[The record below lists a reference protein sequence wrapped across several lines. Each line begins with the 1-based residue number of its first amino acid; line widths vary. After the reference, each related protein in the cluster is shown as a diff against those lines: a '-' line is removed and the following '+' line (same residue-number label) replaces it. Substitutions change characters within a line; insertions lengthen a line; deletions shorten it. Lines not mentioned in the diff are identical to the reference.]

1 MYFEIYH
8 QRKLIKRGR
17 DALNVPRWSNE
28 LMYTPV
34 TEIDLPIYYREY
46 LNGHDEMKIFINGKC
61 FWGIIEQMTEDKNDE
76 TISVALRHV
85 VQEWTYRQISV
96 NNAIKDQNINVVFK
110 GAIIEKNEGSGVSV
124 TGNDFVIYTPEVGNM
139 TLEQY
144 IERAGASAWEENGDP
159 VAITSVDDSK
169 IKVIPDE
176 YELVFSTAK
185 GEKVT
190 LTVTVRT
197 LPGARTREKDGITV
211 CATPFELAYG
221 ESLNSKEAW
230 IDRAYAIAWDEEGHV
245 IPIAVVDASAVGSQ
259 PGEYEVL
266 YIVSFDEDDEPEQ
279 YVSINVVRLEDGV
292 EPDDPF
298 PYIKPWIMDPSIVDE
313 LADIY
318 ADMNF
323 AYPGW
328 VMNYEHGA
336 DDHIID
342 YVYSRQNKLDA
353 LTKTMELTEDLFWR
367 VRFVNE
373 RVIDVSPFGDKKQ
386 WIISTKPSSL
396 NNIRIV
402 AEPVIEHDFS
412 NVINVATVYAEKN
425 DTGVSSMT
433 LREIYNDPS
442 LQEDGFPVII
452 LRANVNN
459 ERDYRMYSTQYP
471 KLAPNNELE
480 FAIVDE
486 ESVALESGTIIEGT
500 YAFND
505 LSPFQIETDEEGRG
519 IEVSDEDRIEAAL
532 TAYHAA
538 IRRLKLSRRTY
549 KISIEVEEIPADLAP
564 GDKVRLIYDNNL
576 YILDECSAYQKKIL
590 SYDDWFYIT
599 AIDYN
604 FNEYGVETDVITL
617 EKYLR
622 IDRETSNE

>member
-1 MYFEIYH
+1 MYI
-8 QRKLIKRGR
+8 
-17 DALNVPRWSNE
+17 P
-28 LMYTPV
+28 T
-34 TEIDLPIYYREY
+34 TEIQLPIYYREY

-61 FWGIIEQMTEDKNDE
+61 FWGIIEELTEDKNDE
-76 TISVALRHV
+76 TISVGLQHV
-85 VQEWTYRQISV
+85 IREWEYRQISV

-110 GAIIEKNEGSGVSV
+110 GAIVEKSDSGVSV
-124 TGNDFVIYTPEVGNM
+124 TGNDFTIYTPEVGNM

-159 VAITSVDDSK
+159 VTITSIDDSAVK
-169 IKVIPDE
+169 IIPDD
-176 YELVFSTAK
+176 YEVIFSTAK
-185 GEKVT
+185 GDKVT
-190 LTVTVRT
+190 VTMTVRT
-197 LPGARTREKDGITV
+197 LPRATTREYDGVTV
-211 CATPFELAYG
+211 CATKFELAYG
-221 ESLNSKEAW
+221 EHLSEQEY
-230 IDRAYAIAWDEEGHV
+230 IERAYAIAWDTEGNV
-245 IPIAVVDASAVGSQ
+245 IPIAMVNSEEVLDTPGSYTVRYIVDAD
-259 PGEYEVL
+259 YED
-266 YIVSFDEDDEPEQ
+266 YPKQ
-279 YVSINVVRLEDGV
+279 YASISVVRLPEGE

-298 PYIKPWIMDPSIVDE
+298 PYIKPWIMDPSVVDE

-318 ADMNF
+318 SDVNF

-328 VMNYEHGA
+328 IINYEHGA
-336 DDHIID
+336 DDQIID

-353 LTKTMELTEDLFWR
+353 LSKTVELTEDLFWR

-373 RVIDVSPFGDKKQ
+373 RVLDVSPFGDKKQ
-386 WIISTKPSSL
+386 WIISTKSSGL
-396 NNIRIV
+396 NNIRLIS
-402 AEPVIEHDFS
+402 EPVITHDFS

-442 LQEDGFPVII
+442 LQEEGFPVII

-519 IEVSDEDRIEAAL
+519 IEVSDEDRIEAAKV
-532 TAYHAA
+532 AYHAA
-538 IRRLKLSRRTY
+538 IRRLKLSRRVY
-549 KISIEVEEIPADLAP
+549 KLTIEVEELPADLAP

-590 SYDDWFYIT
+590 SMDDWFYIT
-599 AIDYN
+599 GIDYN
-604 FNEYGVETDVITL
+604 PNEDGVETDVLTL

-622 IDRETSNE
+622 IDRETSTE

>member
-28 LMYTPV
+28 LMYIPSA
-34 TEIDLPIYYREY
+34 EIVLPIYYREY

-61 FWGIIEQMTEDKNDE
+61 FWGIIEELTEDKNEE
-76 TISVALRHV
+76 TISVGLQHV
-85 VQEWTYRQISV
+85 VREWEYRQISV

-110 GAIIEKNEGSGVSV
+110 GAIVEKNDSGVSV
-124 TGNDFVIYTPEVGNM
+124 TGNDFTIYTPEVGNM

-159 VAITSVDDSK
+159 VTITSIDDSAVK
-169 IKVIPDE
+169 IIPDD
-176 YELVFSTAK
+176 YEVIFSTAK
-185 GEKVT
+185 GDKVT
-190 LTVTVRT
+190 VTMTVRT
-197 LPGARTREKDGITV
+197 LPRATTREYDGVTV
-211 CATPFELAYG
+211 CATKFELAYG
-221 ESLNSKEAW
+221 EHLSEQEY
-230 IDRAYAIAWDEEGHV
+230 IERAYAIAWDTEGNV
-245 IPIAVVDASAVGSQ
+245 IPIAMVNSEEVLDTPGSYTVRYIVDAD
-259 PGEYEVL
+259 YED
-266 YIVSFDEDDEPEQ
+266 YPKQ
-279 YVSINVVRLEDGV
+279 YASISVVRLPEGE

-298 PYIKPWIMDPSIVDE
+298 PYIKPWIMDPSVVDE

-318 ADMNF
+318 SDMNF

-328 VMNYEHGA
+328 IINYEHGA
-336 DDHIID
+336 DDQIID

-353 LTKTMELTEDLFWR
+353 LSKTVELTEDLFWR

-373 RVIDVSPFGDKKQ
+373 RALDVSPFGDKKQ
-386 WIISTKPSSL
+386 WIISTKPSGL
-396 NNIRIV
+396 NNIRLIS
-402 AEPVIEHDFS
+402 EPVITHDFS

-442 LQEDGFPVII
+442 LQEEGFPVII

-505 LSPFQIETDEEGRG
+505 LSPFQIETDDEGRG
-519 IEVSDEDRIEAAL
+519 IEVSDEDRIEAAK

-538 IRRLKLSRRTY
+538 IRRLKLSRRVY
-549 KISIEVEEIPADLAP
+549 KLTIEVEEIPVDLAP

-590 SYDDWFYIT
+590 SMDDHFYIT
-599 AIDYN
+599 GIDYN
-604 FNEYGVETDVITL
+604 FNEDGVETDVLTL

-622 IDRETSNE
+622 IDRETSTE

>member
-17 DALNVPRWSNE
+17 DALNVPTWSNE
-28 LMYTPV
+28 LMYIPT
-34 TEIDLPIYYREY
+34 TEIQLPIYYREF

-61 FWGIIEQMTEDKNDE
+61 FWGIIEELTEDKNDE
-76 TISVALRHV
+76 TISVGLEHV
-85 VQEWTYRQISV
+85 IREWEYRQISV

-110 GAIIEKNEGSGVSV
+110 GSIVEKNDSGVSV
-124 TGNDFVIYTPEVGNM
+124 TGNDFTIYTPEVGNM

-144 IERAGASAWEENGDP
+144 IERCGASAWEENGDP
-159 VAITSVDDSK
+159 VEITSVDDSAVK
-169 IKVIPDE
+169 IIPDD
-176 YELVFSTAK
+176 YEVTFFTAN
-185 GEKVT
+185 GDKVT
-190 LTVTVRT
+190 VTMTVRT
-197 LPGARTREKDGITV
+197 LPRATTREYDGVTV
-211 CATPFELAYG
+211 CATKFELAYG
-221 ESLNSKEAW
+221 EHLTQQQYIE
-230 IDRAYAIAWDEEGHV
+230 RAYAIAWDTEGNV
-245 IPIAVVDASAVGSQ
+245 IPIAMVNAEEVLDTPGSYTVRYIVDAD
-259 PGEYEVL
+259 YED
-266 YIVSFDEDDEPEQ
+266 YPRQ
-279 YVSINVVRLEDGV
+279 YASISVVRLPEGE

-318 ADMNF
+318 SDMNF
-323 AYPGW
+323 AYSGW
-328 VMNYEHGA
+328 IINYEHGA

-353 LTKTMELTEDLFWR
+353 LSKTVELTEDLFWR

-373 RVIDVSPFGDKKQ
+373 RAIDVSPFGDQKQ
-386 WIISTKPSSL
+386 WIISTKPSGI
-396 NNIRIV
+396 NNIRLIS
-402 AEPVIEHDFS
+402 EPVITHDFS

-442 LQEDGFPVII
+442 LQEEGFPVII

-500 YAFND
+500 FAFND
-505 LSPFQIETDEEGRG
+505 LSPFQIETDDEGRG
-519 IEVSDEDRIEAAL
+519 IEVSDEDRIEAAK

-549 KISIEVEEIPADLAP
+549 KIKIEVEEVPAALAP
-564 GDKVRLIYDNNL
+564 GDKVRLIYDNSL

-590 SYDDWFYIT
+590 SMDDWFYIT
-599 AIDYN
+599 GLDYN
-604 FNEYGVETDVITL
+604 FNDDGVETDVLTL

-622 IDRETSNE
+622 IDRETSTE

>member
-28 LMYTPV
+28 LMYIPV

-61 FWGIIEQMTEDKNDE
+61 FWGIIEQLSEDKNDE

-85 VQEWTYRQISV
+85 VREWEYRQISV

-124 TGNDFVIYTPEVGNM
+124 TGNDFTIYTPEVGNM

-144 IERAGASAWEENGDP
+144 VERAGASAWEENGDP
-159 VAITSVDDSK
+159 VTITSVDDSA
-169 IKVIPDE
+169 ITLVPGD
-176 YELVFSTAK
+176 YDLVFSTAK
-185 GEKVT
+185 GETVT

-197 LPGARTREKDGITV
+197 LPKARTREKDGITV

-221 ESLNSKEAW
+221 ESLNSKQAW
-230 IDRAYAIAWDEEGHV
+230 IDRAYAIAWDADGNEVG
-245 IPIAVVDASAVGSQ
+245 IAVVDASEVGGA
-259 PGEYEVL
+259 PGEYPVE
-266 YIVSFDEDDEPEQ
+266 YIVSFEDGEPYQ
-279 YVSINVVRLEDGV
+279 YVSIDVIRLEDGV

-298 PYIKPWIMDPSIVDE
+298 PYIKPWLMDPSIVDE
-313 LADIY
+313 LSDIY
-318 ADMNF
+318 ADYNF

-328 VMNYEHGA
+328 VMNYQHGSGKK
-336 DDHIID
+336 IID

-373 RVIDVSPFGDKKQ
+373 RVLDVSPFGDKKQ
-386 WIISTKPSSL
+386 WIVSTKPSGL

-500 YAFND
+500 FAFND

-519 IEVSDEDRIEAAL
+519 IEVSDEDRIQAAL

-549 KISIEVEEIPADLAP
+549 KITIEVEEIPADLAP
-564 GDKVRLIYDNNL
+564 GDRVRLIYDNNL

-590 SYDDWFYIT
+590 SYDDWFVLT

-617 EKYLR
+617 EKEIR

>member
-28 LMYTPV
+28 LMYIPV

-85 VQEWTYRQISV
+85 VREWEYRQISV

-110 GAIIEKNEGSGVSV
+110 GAIIEKNDGSGVSV
-124 TGNDFVIYTPEVGNM
+124 TGNDFTIYTPEVGNM
-139 TLEQY
+139 TLDQY

-159 VAITSVDDSK
+159 VTITSVDDSA
-169 IKVIPDE
+169 ITLVPDD
-176 YELVFSTAK
+176 YDLIFSTAA
-185 GEKVT
+185 GETVKV
-190 LTVTVRT
+190 TVTVRT
-197 LPGARTREKDGITV
+197 LPKARTREHDGITV

-221 ESLNSKEAW
+221 ESLNNKQAW
-230 IDRAYAIAWDEEGHV
+230 IDRAYAIAWNSEGKEV
-245 IPIAVVDASAVGSQ
+245 AIQAVDASEVGGA
-259 PGEYEVL
+259 PGEYSVD
-266 YIVSFDEDDEPEQ
+266 YIVSYEDDEPYQ
-279 YVSINVVRLEDGV
+279 YVSIDVIRLEEGV

-328 VMNYEHGA
+328 VMNYQHGSA
-336 DDHIID
+336 KKIID

-373 RVIDVSPFGDKKQ
+373 KVIDVSPFGDKKP
-386 WIISTKPSSL
+386 WIISTKPSGL
-396 NNIRIV
+396 NNMRLV

-519 IEVSDEDRIEAAL
+519 IEVSDEDRIQAAL

-538 IRRLKLSRRTY
+538 IRRLKLSRRVY
-549 KISIEVEEIPADLAP
+549 KITVEVEEIPTDLAP

-576 YILDECSAYQKKIL
+576 YILEECSAYQKKIL
-590 SYDDWFYIT
+590 SMDDWFYIT
-599 AIDYN
+599 GIDYN
-604 FNEYGVETDVITL
+604 FNENGVETDVLTL

-622 IDRETSNE
+622 IDRETSTE

>member
-28 LMYTPV
+28 LMYIPT
-34 TEIDLPIYYREY
+34 TEIQLPIYYREF

-61 FWGIIEQMTEDKNDE
+61 FWGIIEELTEDKNDE
-76 TISVALRHV
+76 TISVGLRHV
-85 VQEWTYRQISV
+85 IREWEYRQISV

-110 GAIIEKNEGSGVSV
+110 GAIVEKNDSGVSV
-124 TGNDFVIYTPEVGNM
+124 TGNDFTIYTPEVGNM

-159 VAITSVDDSK
+159 VTITSIDDSAVK
-169 IKVIPDE
+169 IIPDD
-176 YELVFSTAK
+176 YEVIFSTAK
-185 GEKVT
+185 GDKVT
-190 LTVTVRT
+190 VTMTVRT
-197 LPGARTREKDGITV
+197 LPRATTREYDGVTV
-211 CATPFELAYG
+211 CATKFELAYG
-221 ESLNSKEAW
+221 ENLTEQEY
-230 IDRAYAIAWDEEGHV
+230 IERAYAIAWDTEGNV
-245 IPIAVVDASAVGSQ
+245 IPIAMVNSEEVLDTPGSYTVRYIVDAD
-259 PGEYEVL
+259 YED
-266 YIVSFDEDDEPEQ
+266 YPKQ
-279 YVSINVVRLEDGV
+279 YASISVVRLPEGE

-298 PYIKPWIMDPSIVDE
+298 PYIKPWIMDPSVVDE

-318 ADMNF
+318 SDMNF

-328 VMNYEHGA
+328 IINYEHGA
-336 DDHIID
+336 DDQIID

-353 LTKTMELTEDLFWR
+353 LSKTVELTEDLFWR

-373 RVIDVSPFGDKKQ
+373 RALDVSHFGDKKQ
-386 WIISTKPSSL
+386 WIISTKPSGL
-396 NNIRIV
+396 NNIRLIS
-402 AEPVIEHDFS
+402 EPVITHDFS

-442 LQEDGFPVII
+442 LQEEGFPVII

-505 LSPFQIETDEEGRG
+505 LSPFQIETDDEGRG
-519 IEVSDEDRIEAAL
+519 IEVSDEDRIEAAK

-538 IRRLKLSRRTY
+538 IRRLKLSRRVY
-549 KISIEVEEIPADLAP
+549 KLTIEVEEIPADLAP

-590 SYDDWFYIT
+590 SMDDWFYIT
-599 AIDYN
+599 GIDYN
-604 FNEYGVETDVITL
+604 FNEDGVETDVLTL

-622 IDRETSNE
+622 IDRETSTE

>member
-8 QRKLIKRGR
+8 ERKLIKRGR

-28 LMYTPV
+28 LMYIPV
-34 TEIDLPIYYREY
+34 AEIDLPIYYREF

-61 FWGIIEQMTEDKNDE
+61 FWGIIEQLSEDKNDE

-85 VQEWTYRQISV
+85 VREWEYRQISV

-110 GAIIEKNEGSGVSV
+110 GAIIEKNEESGVSV
-124 TGNDFVIYTPEVGNM
+124 TGNDFTIYTPEVGNM
-139 TLEQY
+139 TLAQY
-144 IERAGASAWEENGDP
+144 IERSGASAWEENGDP
-159 VAITSVDDSK
+159 VVITSVDDSAV
-169 IKVIPDE
+169 KVIPDD
-176 YELVFSTAK
+176 YDLVFSTAK
-185 GEKVT
+185 GE
-190 LTVTVRT
+190 TVTVTMTVKT
-197 LPGARTREKDGITV
+197 LPRANTRFYDGVTV
-211 CATPFELAYG
+211 CATKFELAYG
-221 ESLNSKEAW
+221 EHLTQEEY
-230 IDRAYAIAWDEEGHV
+230 IERAYAIAWDTDGNV
-245 IPIAVVDASAVGSQ
+245 IPIALVDDSEVLAT
-259 PGEYEVL
+259 PGEYTVR
-266 YIVSFDEDDEPEQ
+266 YIVDADYEDYPKQ
-279 YVSINVVRLEDGV
+279 YVSIKITRLAEGV

-318 ADMNF
+318 ADYNF

-328 VMNYEHGA
+328 VINYEHGSA
-336 DDHIID
+336 DHIID

-373 RVIDVSPFGDKKQ
+373 RVLDVSPFGDKKQ
-386 WIISTKPSSL
+386 WIVSTKPSGL

-500 YAFND
+500 FAFND

-549 KISIEVEEIPADLAP
+549 KITIEVEEIPADLAP
-564 GDKVRLIYDNNL
+564 GDRVRLVYDNNL

-590 SYDDWFYIT
+590 SYDDWFVLT

-617 EKYLR
+617 EKEIR

>member
-1 MYFEIYH
+1 MYI
-8 QRKLIKRGR
+8 
-17 DALNVPRWSNE
+17 P
-28 LMYTPV
+28 T
-34 TEIDLPIYYREY
+34 TEIQLPIYYREY

-61 FWGIIEQMTEDKNDE
+61 FWGIIEELTEDKNDE
-76 TISVALRHV
+76 TISVGLQHV
-85 VQEWTYRQISV
+85 IREWEYRQISV

-110 GAIIEKNEGSGVSV
+110 GDIVEKSDSGVSV
-124 TGNDFVIYTPEVGNM
+124 TGNDFTIYTPEVGNM

-159 VAITSVDDSK
+159 VTITSIDDSAVK
-169 IKVIPDE
+169 IIPDD
-176 YELVFSTAK
+176 YEVIFSTAK
-185 GEKVT
+185 GDKVT
-190 LTVTVRT
+190 VTMTVRT
-197 LPGARTREKDGITV
+197 LPRATTREYDGVTV
-211 CATPFELAYG
+211 CATKFELAYG
-221 ESLNSKEAW
+221 EHLSEQEY
-230 IDRAYAIAWDEEGHV
+230 IERAYAIAWDTEGNV
-245 IPIAVVDASAVGSQ
+245 IPIAMVNSEEVLDTPGSYTVRYIVDAD
-259 PGEYEVL
+259 YED
-266 YIVSFDEDDEPEQ
+266 YPKQ
-279 YVSINVVRLEDGV
+279 YASISVVRLPEGE

-298 PYIKPWIMDPSIVDE
+298 PYIKPWIMDPSVVDE

-318 ADMNF
+318 SDVNF

-328 VMNYEHGA
+328 IINYEHGA
-336 DDHIID
+336 DDQIID

-353 LTKTMELTEDLFWR
+353 LSKTVELTEDLFWR

-373 RVIDVSPFGDKKQ
+373 RVLDVSPFGDKKQ
-386 WIISTKPSSL
+386 WIISTKSSGL
-396 NNIRIV
+396 NNIRLIS
-402 AEPVIEHDFS
+402 EPVITHDFS

-442 LQEDGFPVII
+442 LQEEGFPVII

-519 IEVSDEDRIEAAL
+519 IEVSDEDRIEAAKV
-532 TAYHAA
+532 AYHAA
-538 IRRLKLSRRTY
+538 IRRLKLSRRVY
-549 KISIEVEEIPADLAP
+549 KLTIEVEELPADLAP

-590 SYDDWFYIT
+590 SMDDWFYIT
-599 AIDYN
+599 GIDYN
-604 FNEYGVETDVITL
+604 PNEDGVETDVLTL

-622 IDRETSNE
+622 IDRETSTE

>member
-1 MYFEIYH
+1 
-8 QRKLIKRGR
+8 
-17 DALNVPRWSNE
+17 
-28 LMYTPV
+28 MYTPS
-34 TEIDLPIYYREY
+34 TTIELPIYYREF

-61 FWGIIEQMTEDKNDE
+61 FWGIIEQFVEDKDQE
-76 TISVALRHV
+76 TIRVSLEHV
-85 VQEWTYRQISV
+85 IREWEYRQISV
-96 NNAIKDQNINVVFK
+96 NNAIKDQNMNVVFK
-110 GAIIEKNEGSGVSV
+110 GAIVEKNEGSGVSV
-124 TGNDFVIYTPEVGNM
+124 TGNDFTIYTPEVGNM

-144 IERAGASAWEENGDP
+144 IERAGASAWAYNGDP
-159 VAITSVDDSK
+159 VAITSVDDSAV
-169 IKVIPDE
+169 KVIPAE
-176 YELVFSTAK
+176 YELTFLTAN
-185 GEKVT
+185 GETVT
-190 LTVTVRT
+190 LTVTVKT
-197 LPGARTREKDGITV
+197 LPSSRTREQDGITV

-221 ESLNSKEAW
+221 ESLSEEEW
-230 IDRAYAIAWDEEGHV
+230 IARAYAMAWDEEGNLV
-245 IPIAVVDASAVGSQ
+245 DIEVVDTSEVGSA
-259 PGEYEVL
+259 PGEYPVS
-266 YIVSFDEDDEPEQ
+266 YIVSFEEQEEEEEEEPRPFQ
-279 YVSINVVRLEDGV
+279 YVSIDVIRLEEGV

-328 VMNYEHGA
+328 VINYEHGA

-353 LTKTMELTEDLFWR
+353 LSKTVELTEDLFWR

-373 RVIDVSPFGDKKQ
+373 RALDVSPFGDKKQ
-386 WIISTKPSSL
+386 WIISTKPSGL
-396 NNIRIV
+396 NNIRLIS
-402 AEPVIEHDFS
+402 EPVITHDFS

-433 LREIYNDPS
+433 LREIYNDTS
-442 LQEDGFPVII
+442 LQEEGFPVII

-486 ESVALESGTIIEGT
+486 ESVALESGIIIEGT
-500 YAFND
+500 FAFND
-505 LSPFQIETDEEGRG
+505 LSPFQIETDDEGRG
-519 IEVSDEDRIEAAL
+519 IEVSDEDRIEAAKV
-532 TAYHAA
+532 AYHAA

-549 KISIEVEEIPADLAP
+549 KITIEVEEIPADLAP

-576 YILDECSAYQKKIL
+576 YILEECSAYQKKIL
-590 SYDDWFYIT
+590 SMDDWFYIT
-599 AIDYN
+599 GIDYN
-604 FNEYGVETDVITL
+604 FNDDGVETDVLTL

-622 IDRETSNE
+622 IDRETSTE